1 MYITRRIN
9 NMENKMNKVL
19 AFLSAFFFSA
29 MVSAGIGNDTVS
41 SAENETSTWRDYVI
55 SEPIIPEGKY
65 ATKESIS
72 ELFKGKVISID
83 KTTVNVSEGCRYK
96 YNLKNKTP
104 ILYWHSEK
112 TVKLYSDL
120 LYKYDI
126 RLNNLVGLI
135 TPESTPSECDYPF
148 SRFIIVDNSLIFY
161 LKNRLIIYYSDGEI
175 KRTHKSIIDDDFR
188 VLKEKPSIQANEY
201 EQVIEKFYQE
211 MDLLNSYKKYRDSLQ
226 TDYKKYLLDTIFKN
240 ENLTKKCDNGCI
252 EVDYKWSGP
261 HVLEIKQYFDGG
273 KTEIHFIEETHGTRI
288 ITKSYPD

>member
-1 MYITRRIN
+1 
-9 NMENKMNKVL
+9 MNKVL
-19 AFLSAFFFSA
+19 TFLSAFFFSA

-41 SAENETSTWRDYVI
+41 SAENEILTWRDYVI
-55 SEPIIPEGKY
+55 SEPITPRGEY
-65 ATKESIS
+65 VTKDSIS
-72 ELFKGKVISID
+72 EPFKGKVISID
-83 KTTVNVSEGCRYK
+83 KTTVNISEGCRY
-96 YNLKNKTP
+96 NIENTTP

-135 TPESTPSECDYPF
+135 TPESASSECDYPF
-148 SRFIIVDNSLIFY
+148 SYFIIVDNSLIFSF
-161 LKNRLIIYYSDGEI
+161 KNRLIIYYSDSEI
-175 KRTHKSIIDDDFR
+175 KKTHKSIIDDDFR

-201 EQVIEKFYQE
+201 EQVIEEFYQD

-226 TDYKKYLLDTIFKN
+226 IDYKKYLLDTIFKN
-240 ENLTKKCDNGCI
+240 ENMTKKCDNGCI

-273 KTEIHFIEETHGTRI
+273 EKEIHFIEETHGTRI